1 MLNIENF
8 VCPAFGAL
16 QKGGPYRRVGPTEG
30 WANFGIF
37 RRFKIQQ
44 ELLDSVR
51 SKNKISRNVMILA
64 QNASIFQQF

>member
-30 WANFGIF
+30 WAQQKGGPY
-37 RRFKIQQ
+37 RRVGGPTLEFLDVSTFNKSCLTLLGPKIRFP
-44 ELLDSVR
+44 E
-51 SKNKISRNVMILA
+51 M
-64 QNASIFQQF
+64 